1 MQRPE
6 SQVGVSESSGEKV
19 DITGKKNIR
28 GETKELDQ
36 LVPYEDAEVMVT
48 RLIGAVEREKPEPGI

>member
-1 MQRPE
+1 ML
-6 SQVGVSESSGEKV
+6 GVSESRGEKV

-36 LVPYEDAEVMVT
+36 LVPMKMLE
-48 RLIGAVEREKPEPGI
+48 LI